1 MDSSAR
7 IRDVSV
13 NPNNPYKEEGV
24 SPESVKPQI
33 DIFLLAGN
41 RLRAT
46 HRSPPRYDSRCDA
59 FKSRCSANDIVEY
72 AGLSS
77 PAFLPP
83 RRKRWASHCQHGV
96 MAQILRD
103 EIYRLSPTNNWR
115 GELPN

>member
-33 DIFLLAGN
+33 EIFLLPRN

-46 HRSPPRYDSRCDA
+46 HRSRPRYGSRCDT

-72 AGLSS
+72 AGISS

-83 RRKRWASHCQHGV
+83 RRKYWASHCQHGV
-96 MAQILRD
+96 MPRILRD
-103 EIYRLSPTNNWR
+103 EIHRPSQISIWS